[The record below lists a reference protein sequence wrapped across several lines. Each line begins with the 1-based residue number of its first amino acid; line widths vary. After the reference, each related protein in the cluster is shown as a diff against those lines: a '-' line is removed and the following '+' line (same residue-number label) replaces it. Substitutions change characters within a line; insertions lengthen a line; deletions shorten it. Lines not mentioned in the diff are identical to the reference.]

1 MPDSSRLRDWFRQNT
16 AIGRLSDGRPWTA
29 AANAFGSAV
38 GGPLLGY
45 ALGKLADKGYER
57 QDRNNYVP
65 SSPQPQTPGNNAG
78 LALGMTDWGGSSGAF
93 NGSRASGD
101 MSGPFTGSQAD
112 DSMDQYGSF
121 VINKEGS
128 AAVPNYLSGSAP
140 LMSGWKPGN
149 GQGTGGGIGFGW
161 GASQDSFDQGMIM
174 DALGMSGALGGGGP
188 NIDSPMTWMRRA
200 VK

>member
-16 AIGRLSDGRPWTA
+16 AIGQMSNGRPWA
-29 AANAFGSAV
+29 AAAGAIGSAL

-45 ALGKLADKGYER
+45 ALGKAVGKGYDR
-57 QDRNNYVP
+57 YDRNHYVP
-65 SSPQPQTPGNNAG
+65 SSPQPQTPDNNAG
-78 LALGMTDWGGSSGAF
+78 LALGMTDWGAPNPFSGAKA
-93 NGSRASGD
+93 GGD
-101 MSGPFTGSQAD
+101 AGQGAFSGSQAA
-112 DSMDQYGSF
+112 GSTSY
-121 VINKEGS
+121 NQ
-128 AAVPNYLSGSAP
+128 P
-140 LMSGWKPGN
+140 LMGGGDKSGN
-149 GQGTGGGIGFGW
+149 GQGTGGGVGFGW